1 MTLTAPP
8 PLPTARTTAGGVG
21 RTLALLAA
29 AGLVVAAFL
38 PWTAEGTPALWLGL
52 GSLGARASQPT
63 VALALVALAAA
74 AALPALV
81 GDAGWPR
88 LLTAVAGGGL
98 IVTWVG
104 AGPDGAMTSGVVTT
118 IAAVATLLV
127 AAALA
132 TGSSP
137 GPPPGRRGDAARGG
151 SRPRAPAGGETDP
164 QSAEGPLGSG
174 FEVLPHTADTA
185 FAAWGPTRAACF
197 AQAVRALVAS
207 FAETTE
213 VPAEGRHAIALA
225 PGADDDILVDLLD
238 EVIYLL
244 DVRGLVPVRAD
255 LHDGEDGGLV
265 GELVL
270 APVAAVRPA
279 GAVPKAITYHRLE
292 VEQRP
297 HGWRCR
303 VTVDV

>member
-1 MTLTAPP
+1 MTLTARP
-8 PLPTARTTAGGVG
+8 PLPTARTTAGVVG

-29 AGLVVAAFL
+29 GGLVVAAFL
-38 PWTAEGTPALWLGL
+38 PWTAQGTPALWLGL
-52 GSLGARASQPT
+52 GSLGARVSQPT
-63 VALALVALAAA
+63 VALALVALAAV

-88 LLTAVAGGGL
+88 LLAAVAGGGL
-98 IVTWVG
+98 VLTWVA
-104 AGPDGAMTSGVVTT
+104 AGPDGAMTSGVITT
-118 IAAVATLLV
+118 MAAVVALLI

-132 TGSSP
+132 TGPSAH
-137 GPPPGRRGDAARGG
+137 PPPGRRGVAASGG
-151 SRPRAPAGGETDP
+151 GPPRPRSGEDPDPERPGGRRP
-164 QSAEGPLGSG
+164 G

-207 FAETTE
+207 FAEITNAS
-213 VPAEGRHAIALA
+213 AEGRHAIAFA
-225 PGADDDILVDLLD
+225 PGADDDLLVDLLD

-244 DVRGLVPVRAD
+244 DARGLVPVGAD
-255 LHDGEDGGLV
+255 LQDGEDGGLT
-265 GELVL
+265 GELEL

-279 GAVPKAITYHRLE
+279 GAVPKAITYHGLE

-297 HGWRCR
+297 QGWRCR